1 MKTLINNLKKDINIS
16 YKMHERIYKVSKS
29 LASYLQTNQKPEILI
44 SQLTKLKTLL
54 FDQM

>member
-1 MKTLINNLKKDINIS
+1 MKTLINNLKKDTNIS